1 MKPQEILLSD
11 YKPPD
16 YTIDQVNL
24 SFRLS
29 PKTTIVKSRLK
40 LRLKT
45 KILSGPRPPLVL
57 HGQNMK
63 LLSLLMDGQE
73 LEKYQYKLSIDQL
86 EIPEKFIPS
95 DIFELECH
103 TEINPQDNTKL
114 EGLYLSN
121 GVYCTQCEPEG
132 FRKITYYLDRPDVLA
147 KFKVRI
153 EGNNEYL
160 LSNGNLKSNGA
171 GWAEWEDPWP
181 KPSYLFALVGG
192 NLKVMEDYFITRS
205 GNKILLQIYTE
216 PGDENKCNHAMLSL
230 KRSMAWDEK
239 EYGREYDLDRFMI
252 VAISDFNMGAMEN
265 KGLNIFNSKYILA
278 DEKTATDTDFEMI
291 ERIIAHE
298 YFHNWTGNRITC
310 RDWFQLCL
318 KEGLTV
324 YRDQQFSSEMQN
336 RDVVRI
342 EDVVL
347 LKNKQ
352 FREDSGPLRHP
363 VRPKK
368 YLEINNFYTATVYE
382 KGAEIIRMLYSIVG
396 EKDYKKAVN
405 LYFDRH
411 DGEASTIEHWIKTFE
426 DCTGR
431 DLKQFSLWYEQTGT
445 PTIVSE
451 ETFRSGT
458 YMLRL
463 TQNIPIQDDNI
474 EAKPM
479 VVPIKVCFIDKK
491 GKRLTEDN
499 LIILT
504 KKTQNFMFSGFEN
517 KPIPV
522 MLGGFSAPV
531 ILKQDR
537 TLNDLL
543 TIIQSESNAFC
554 VWEATQKLFLE
565 LLECLIKRIALT
577 VELEPVLTNLIE
589 RYQENPAF
597 LSKLLTLP
605 SDEELTVYILTH
617 QKFVDPEQIY
627 LAREELDRIIAN
639 ILKEDLYQLYDSII
653 SEDTEF
659 DQLNSGKRRL
669 KNRYLDFITTLDQ
682 TASKS
687 QACFDNSQNMTEIL
701 YSLKLLVKSDKAAD
715 ALSSFYKNW
724 RRDPL
729 LIDKWFSVQAIYTP
743 SNKIFKILE
752 SLSMHPDF
760 KWKNPNRFRS
770 LIGAFAFNNPR
781 CFHSED
787 GAGYKIVADWVKKID
802 PVNPQLAARLCTAFE
817 TVDRLE
823 NKRKDIIKSSLKRIR
838 YSDNISKDTLDISA
852 RLLKL

>member
-1 MKPQEILLSD
+1 
-11 YKPPD
+11 
-16 YTIDQVNL
+16 
-24 SFRLS
+24 
-29 PKTTIVKSRLK
+29 
-40 LRLKT
+40 
-45 KILSGPRPPLVL
+45 
-57 HGQNMK
+57 
-63 LLSLLMDGQE
+63 
-73 LEKYQYKLSIDQL
+73 
-86 EIPEKFIPS
+86 
-95 DIFELECH
+95 
-103 TEINPQDNTKL
+103 
-114 EGLYLSN
+114 
-121 GVYCTQCEPEG
+121 
-132 FRKITYYLDRPDVLA
+132 
-147 KFKVRI
+147 
-153 EGNNEYL
+153 
-160 LSNGNLKSNGA
+160 
-171 GWAEWEDPWP
+171 
-181 KPSYLFALVGG
+181 
-192 NLKVMEDYFITRS
+192 
-205 GNKILLQIYTE
+205 
-216 PGDENKCNHAMLSL
+216 
-230 KRSMAWDEK
+230 
-239 EYGREYDLDRFMI
+239 
-252 VAISDFNMGAMEN
+252 MEN

-396 EKDYKKAVN
+396 EKDYKKAIN

-431 DLKQFSLWYEQTGT
+431 DLKQFSLWYEQSGT

-463 TQNIPIQDDNI
+463 TQNIPYQDNKI

-522 MLGGFSAPV
+522 MLGDFSAPV

-565 LLECLIKRIALT
+565 LLECLIKRVALT

-605 SDEELTVYILTH
+605 SDEELTVHILTY

-627 LAREELDRIIAN
+627 LAREELDRIIAS
-639 ILKEDLYQLYDSII
+639 ILKEDLYRLYDSII
-653 SEDTEF
+653 SEDSEF

-687 QACFDNSQNMTEIL
+687 QSCFDNSQNMTEIL
-701 YSLKLLVKSDKAAD
+701 YSLKLLVKSDKAGN

-743 SNKIFKILE
+743 SNKIFKIVE
-752 SLSMHPDF
+752 SLSIHPDF

-838 YSDNISKDTLDISA
+838 YSDNVSKDTLDISA